1 VPGRVRIVE
10 VGPRDGLQ
18 DEPILVPT
26 DAKITFIEMLA
37 DAGAPVIEVGSFV
50 RPDRV
55 PQMADTEEVVRRLR
69 PRDHTTYV
77 ALVPN
82 RRGLERALDCGL
94 RTIAVFAAATDD
106 FTRQNIGMTVDESL
120 AQFREIVQ
128 DASAANVRTRGY
140 VSVCWWCPY
149 SGRVSQEAARRVV
162 LELLEM
168 GCIDVGMADTIG
180 AATPA
185 EVREL
190 LELVLREIPADRIG
204 VHFHDTRG
212 TGLANILASL
222 ETGITT
228 VDASAGGLGGCPF
241 APGAL
246 GNVATEDVLYMLHG
260 MGVQTGI
267 DLEAVRASSR
277 YLESLFGRSLPSR
290 YLRAGPPAGAR
301 RS

>member
-1 VPGRVRIVE
+1 
-10 VGPRDGLQ
+10 
-18 DEPILVPT
+18 
-26 DAKITFIEMLA
+26 
-37 DAGAPVIEVGSFV
+37 
-50 RPDRV
+50 
-55 PQMADTEEVVRRLR
+55 MADTEEVVRRLR

-94 RTIAVFAAATDD
+94 RTIAVFTAATED
-106 FTRQNIGMTVDESL
+106 FARANIGMTIEESL
-120 AQFREIVQ
+120 AQFRGIVQ
-128 DASAANVRTRGY
+128 DASVVGVRTRGY

-149 SGRVSQEAARRVV
+149 SGRVSPEAARRVA

-168 GCIDVGMADTIG
+168 GCVDVGIADTIG
-180 AATPA
+180 AATPS
-185 EVREL
+185 EVRGL
-190 LELVLREIPADRIG
+190 LELLLREIPADRIG

-260 MGVQTGI
+260 MRVQTGI
-267 DLEAVRASSR
+267 DVEAVRASSG
-277 YLESLFGRSLPSR
+277 YLESVLGRSLPSR
-290 YLRAGPPAGAR
+290 YLRAGPPPGAR
-301 RS
+301 AGLTNSADCSDAT